1 MVSPGG
7 ALVIDHYRWTLRWM
21 LPPPIRDCV
30 GVYRWLILR
39 LPEASRFAFVKR
51 LTYWWFPIHWKFRDS
66 IVMQRVLGRFSL
78 VIFHYPG
85 IHLKDRQSHYEWS
98 LLDTHD
104 STTDAY
110 THMRTP
116 RQIEQFLVSL
126 GARDITVRTGGNG
139 VEAFCRKPR

>member
-1 MVSPGG
+1 
-7 ALVIDHYRWTLRWM
+7 M

-51 LTYWWFPIHWKFRDS
+51 LTYWWVPIYSKFRDS
-66 IVMQRVLGRFSL
+66 IVMQRVFRRFL
-78 VIFHYPG
+78 PVIFHYPG

-110 THMRTP
+110 KHMRTP
-116 RQIEQFLVSL
+116 RQIEQFLVCL
-126 GARDITVRTGGNG
+126 GARDITVRTVGNG